1 MPGCGKISLYEELIV
16 ARLLLIRHGR
26 TNLQKEDRYW
36 GSTDIPL
43 NAEGVKQADRIKD
56 RLAKAKITH
65 IYSSALKRANDT
77 AKTTAD
83 AQHKTITA
91 CQELNEFNFG
101 YAEGLTYK
109 EIEKQ
114 YPALAKQMGEMGD
127 ITFPGGESLGKFY
140 MRTGTFLK
148 RLESHKPEDVIAV
161 FGHAGS
167 LRMLIC
173 HLLELEQKYWYKLF
187 LDYASVSIIDTYGQ
201 ISIINTLNDTC
212 HLKHKDV
219 DEPKTTP

>member
-1 MPGCGKISLYEELIV
+1 V

-43 NAEGVKQADRIKD
+43 NIEGIKQAGLIKD
-56 RLAKAKITH
+56 HLAKEKITH
-65 IYSSALKRANDT
+65 IYSSALKRARDT

-83 AQHKTITA
+83 TQHKTITSCA
-91 CQELNEFNFG
+91 ELNEFNFG

-140 MRTGTFLK
+140 VRTGSFLK
-148 RLESHKPEDVIAV
+148 RLENHKPQDVIAV
-161 FGHAGS
+161 FAHAGS

-173 HLLELEQKYWYKLF
+173 HLLEIDLRNWYKIY
-187 LDYASVSIIDTYGQ
+187 LDYASVSIIDTYGR
-201 ISIINTLNDTC
+201 ISIVNKLNDTS
-212 HLKHKDV
+212 HLKPKDD
-219 DEPKTTP
+219 DEV